1 MAVHHGN
8 AAVVHEHRKCSD
20 THVHGKESV
29 DIIDFHVFNTT
40 GIAQVPCIVSCA
52 CYTNSTNVRLV
63 ISSPVAP
70 APFLPHD
77 PSGLLLSCTASKCTR
92 QMPKNG
98 KMFCTPTPQAGCHC
112 NLFSI
117 PEWSPHVMHC
127 GITNTS
133 VMPGAMYTVW
143 PIFKQHTS

>member
-1 MAVHHGN
+1 MCYTFHCMAVHHGN

-29 DIIDFHVFNTT
+29 DIMDFHVFNTT

-52 CYTNSTNVRLV
+52 CCTNSTNVRLV

-77 PSGLLLSCTASKCTR
+77 PSELLLSCTASKRTR
-92 QMPKNG
+92 QMPKMA
-98 KMFCTPTPQAGCHC
+98 KLFAHQRLRQAAIAIYSAFLSGR
-112 NLFSI
+112 L
-117 PEWSPHVMHC
+117 M
-127 GITNTS
+127 
-133 VMPGAMYTVW
+133 
-143 PIFKQHTS
+143 